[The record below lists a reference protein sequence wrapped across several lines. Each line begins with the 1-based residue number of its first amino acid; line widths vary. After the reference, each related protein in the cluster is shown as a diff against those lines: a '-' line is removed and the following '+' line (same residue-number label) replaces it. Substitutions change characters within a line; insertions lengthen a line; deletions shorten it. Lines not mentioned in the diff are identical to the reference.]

1 MRKLLNDN
9 NVDVRID
16 AGELIA
22 HIFEMGPGIMTR
34 TLIHNVGILKT

>member
-22 HIFEMGPGIMTR
+22 HIFEMGR
-34 TLIHNVGILKT
+34 DYDEDFDSQVGILKT